1 MDQRRKRIIFALF
14 IILAFGGSSLAF
26 ALDSALNIVTNQAPQ
41 KKPDEVIGPLSD
53 SEEAPYLQQNY
64 LIVRYFYSSNCP
76 DCAHAEDAITGL
88 RGEVGPILLE
98 KVPVEQYGNETE
110 SLGVTTVPSIYLK
123 GSSTYLFSGAP
134 TYDELFTKA
143 CQLYFDLPLACPA

>member
-1 MDQRRKRIIFALF
+1 MDQRKKRMIFAIFIIFAF
-14 IILAFGGSSLAF
+14 SGSSLAF
-26 ALDSALNIVTNQAPQ
+26 AFDSAFNMATDQAPQ
-41 KKPDEVIGPLSD
+41 KKPDEVNGPLSD

-76 DCAHAEDAITGL
+76 DCARAEDAIAGL

-110 SLGVTTVPSIYLK
+110 SFGVTVIPSVYLK

-143 CQLYFDLPLACPA
+143 CQLFFEPPSACPI